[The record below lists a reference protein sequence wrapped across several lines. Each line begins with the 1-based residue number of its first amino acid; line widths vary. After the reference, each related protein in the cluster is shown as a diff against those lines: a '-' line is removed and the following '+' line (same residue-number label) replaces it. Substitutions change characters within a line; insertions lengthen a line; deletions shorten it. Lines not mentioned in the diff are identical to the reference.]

1 VRLLLSVLALLFST
15 PAWAGPN
22 DPWTIDP
29 IKSRIGFTVEQ
40 LGKLVSGRIATWTGR
55 IVLEP
60 GDLAAARIDIRM
72 DMRSASAG
80 TKDIDDVMLGPNF
93 LDVAHAGEA
102 RFTSTSVSR
111 RGDDYLA
118 QGKLTIRDVSR
129 DVALPFGLRIQDG
142 RATARGRLAIKRL
155 DYGVGRNEWAATAYV
170 ADDVTIDITVV
181 ASRP

>member
-1 VRLLLSVLALLFST
+1 MRALLSVLALAIST
-15 PAWAGPN
+15 SAWAGPA

-29 IKSRIGFTVEQ
+29 AKSRIAFTVEQ
-40 LGKLVSGRIATWTGR
+40 LGKLVAGRIGTWTGTV
-55 IVLEP
+55 VLEP
-60 GDLAAARIDIRM
+60 GELAPARIDIRM

-93 LDVAHAGEA
+93 LDAAHAGEA

-111 RGDDYLA
+111 RGDDYVA
-118 QGKLTIRDVSR
+118 QGKLTIRDVTR
-129 DVALPFGLRIQDG
+129 DVALPFSLKIQDG

-155 DYGVGRNEWAATAYV
+155 DYGIGRNEWASTSYV

>member
-1 VRLLLSVLALLFST
+1 MRLLLSVLALTFST

-29 IKSRIGFTVEQ
+29 IKSRIGFSVEQ
-40 LGKLVSGRIATWTGR
+40 LGKLISGRIATWTGR

-60 GDLAAARIDIRM
+60 SDLATARIDIRM

-80 TKDIDDVMLGPNF
+80 TKDMDDVMLGPNF
-93 LDVAHAGEA
+93 LDVAHAAEA

-118 QGKLTIRDVSR
+118 QGKLTIRDATR

-155 DYGVGRNEWAATAYV
+155 DYGIGRNEWAATTYV
-170 ADDVTIDITVV
+170 ANDVTIDISVV

>member
-1 VRLLLSVLALLFST
+1 VRLLLVLALLFGT

-40 LGKLVSGRIATWTGR
+40 TGKLVSGRIATWTGR

-60 GDLAAARIDIRM
+60 GDLTGARIDIRM

-93 LDVAHAGEA
+93 LDVAHAAEA

-118 QGKLTIRDVSR
+118 QGKLTIRDVAR

-142 RATARGRLAIKRL
+142 RATARGRLTIKRL
-155 DYGVGRNEWAATAYV
+155 DYGIGRNEWAATTYV

-181 ASRP
+181 ASRL